1 MFSIG
6 APLIRQE
13 KKITHSETK
22 NLAMIFQRCDEGKK
36 GYLTRE
42 DLKVAVVQLFG
53 YKPSKVETNMLMD
66 PALKADLPGVPLDL
80 FVSLMGRKLS
90 VLDPYEKTRQ
100 IFNVFDVRCKF
111 PLRFFYPDG
120 TQISQ
125 KPCHRIQGRTDHGL
139 ALLEVDQDSDGHVS
153 FRDFECVIGH
163 GQEKP

>member
-100 IFNVFDVRCKF
+100 IFNVFDVRCRGF
-111 PLRFFYPDG
+111 LTLEDFRRAFSRVAPRLAD
-120 TQISQ
+120 
-125 KPCHRIQGRTDHGL
+125 RTIL
-139 ALLEVDQDSDGHVS
+139 EAFREVDQDSDGHVS